1 MVYLTGGN
9 KVFIKLG
16 MGQSAPSVYADD
28 TKPGGGADRP
38 EDWWL
43 NKLEKQTNRI
53 LRRPAAGNANFV
65 AVTEQ
70 PHAPGEDV
78 GHSAGN

>member
-38 EDWWL
+38 EDW
-43 NKLEKQTNRI
+43 
-53 LRRPAAGNANFV
+53 
-65 AVTEQ
+65 
-70 PHAPGEDV
+70 
-78 GHSAGN
+78 